1 MISPSQKR
9 LPVILATG
17 ARDNYSRPFE
27 SHITILVHN
36 DINVHFSCL
45 FITSSRIRSFI
56 IVHLTF
62 VSVFYH
68 KEMVC
73 ISLFSSFDFILR
85 HLGSIMFTLQTMIAQ
100 DRN

>member
-1 MISPSQKR
+1 MFCPRVWCLHTPSPAIVLGFGR
-9 LPVILATG
+9 
-17 ARDNYSRPFE
+17 
-27 SHITILVHN
+27 ITIFFGVV
-36 DINVHFSCL
+36 VHFSCL

-62 VSVFYH
+62 VSVCYH

-85 HLGSIMFTLQTMIAQ
+85 HLGSIMFTL
-100 DRN
+100 